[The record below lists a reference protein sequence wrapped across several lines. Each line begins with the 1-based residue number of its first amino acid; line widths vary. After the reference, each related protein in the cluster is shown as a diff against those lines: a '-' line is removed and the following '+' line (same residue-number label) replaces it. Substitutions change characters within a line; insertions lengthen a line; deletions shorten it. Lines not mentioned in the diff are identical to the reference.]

1 MQAFLS
7 HISDEALEARALKK
21 SLEEAL
27 LGFKVFV
34 SAVDIQLGDAWLKE
48 IENALEGSTILLS
61 LCSPSSVRRPWLNF
75 ESGSGWSK
83 GVKLVPISYKR
94 LRKDK
99 LPAPL
104 HIFQAVELTDL
115 VSYRKLVDKLASEL
129 SIRTS
134 EQFDLSKMLAGLS
147 VVRPART
154 NTVGM
159 VLCHGQR
166 EWDSSPRTSWHWR
179 IQVRQNCNNSTF
191 VP

>member
-1 MQAFLS
+1 
-7 HISDEALEARALKK
+7 
-21 SLEEAL
+21 

-83 GVKLVPISYKR
+83 GVKVVPICYKG

-104 HIFQAVELTDL
+104 HIFQAVELTDF
-115 VSYRKLVDKLASEL
+115 VSCRKLVDKQFSVASTEVEAHLRNKFSDFVLFL
-129 SIRTS
+129 SILCRRFNNRAWYS
-134 EQFDLSKMLAGLS
+134 YEVALIINFSLKVKSILSL
-147 VVRPART
+147 
-154 NTVGM
+154 
-159 VLCHGQR
+159 
-166 EWDSSPRTSWHWR
+166 
-179 IQVRQNCNNSTF
+179 
-191 VP
+191 

>member
-1 MQAFLS
+1 
-7 HISDEALEARALKK
+7 
-21 SLEEAL
+21 

-83 GVKLVPISYKR
+83 GVKVVPICYKG

-115 VSYRKLVDKLASEL
+115 VSCRKLVDRLASEL
-129 SIRTS
+129 SIRIS
-134 EQFDLSKMLAGLS
+134 EQFDPSKMLAALS

-166 EWDSSPRTSWHWR
+166 DGIQAPERSSHWR
-179 IQVRQNCNNSTF
+179 IQVRQNYNNSTF